1 MQRSSR
7 VHSCGHQTISHDL
20 LHKFPNEIVLS
31 CLSKKSCAV
40 CHILAFGLS
49 VSISWTEWNTELSQ
63 LSLYRHIKHVAMIA
77 YSWKVGGYFIWFD
90 VNFFPYFTGF
100 ENSKKQFFQLA
111 LRTFAW
117 LGELLLKFPLV
128 FAQMRQKIDRKFVH
142 LSKKA
147 KREIRSHSFCTI
159 VYCFDQWQVERNVAW
174 IENCDTLK
182 ITHQDIYTL
191 SIFFSPCKNHARTHL
206 KVISIQVVSIQTQV
220 VSLQTWSQFN
230 TA

>member
-1 MQRSSR
+1 MRPSDNQPWPPAQVSKWNCFVLPVKKELRCLPYSSFWTF
-7 VHSCGHQTISHDL
+7 CFYL
-20 LHKFPNEIVLS
+20 LNGMKH
-31 CLSKKSCAV
+31 
-40 CHILAFGLS
+40 
-49 VSISWTEWNTELSQ
+49 
-63 LSLYRHIKHVAMIA
+63 HIKHVAMIA
-77 YSWKVGGYFIWFD
+77 YSWKIGGYFIWFD

-128 FAQMRQKIDRKFVH
+128 FAQMRQKIDRKFGDI
-142 LSKKA
+142 LKKA

-191 SIFFSPCKNHARTHL
+191 SIFF
-206 KVISIQVVSIQTQV
+206 
-220 VSLQTWSQFN
+220 
-230 TA
+230 